1 MVWDKERLVQTD
13 KLRTLLWELSSLNRG
28 SDFLGK
34 VQRCIDIAEEL
45 LKTDHVKPKESYM
58 HFLIGEAT
66 KDE

>member
-1 MVWDKERLVQTD
+1 MWDKERLVQTD

-34 VQRCIDIAEEL
+34 VQRCIDTAEEL
-45 LKTDHVKPKESYM
+45 LKTDHVQPKESYM
-58 HFLIGEAT
+58 EFLIEEAT